1 MSFKEALH
9 RRKVSIG
16 GRCLTNEKSLWA
28 LLKAHRFV
36 SVGRGVLHRSTS
48 LVLSLLFCS
57 ASATAVE
64 FADYDYDQF
73 SQAVTL
79 CDQLAAHGRD
89 PGHVGVAVSS
99 ATMDK
104 PAAIEACLD
113 ALSND
118 PDNPRLNY
126 QLGRAYGY
134 SGQGERAMPYRLK
147 ALEADYPQSLFVIG
161 YLYAT
166 GRTIEPDICQTY
178 ELWQRA
184 AHYRRLAALVA
195 LPRHSL
201 RGDFAACGPAIVAA
215 DLRAYLHEAKRQSS
229 DYYVGMLVDDLLLQV
244 DARYPM
250 SRAEP

>member
-1 MSFKEALH
+1 M
-9 RRKVSIG
+9 
-16 GRCLTNEKSLWA
+16 TDEKSLGA
-28 LLKAHRFV
+28 LLKAHGFV
-36 SVGRGVLHRSTS
+36 SVGRGGLHRSTS

-57 ASATAVE
+57 ASAMAVE

-73 SQAVTL
+73 SQTVTL

-89 PGHVGVAVSS
+89 PGHVGFAVSS

-161 YLYAT
+161 YLYAM

-178 ELWQRA
+178 DLWPVSYT
-184 AHYRRLAALVA
+184 H
-195 LPRHSL
+195 
-201 RGDFAACGPAIVAA
+201 
-215 DLRAYLHEAKRQSS
+215 LRAHET
-229 DYYVGMLVDDLLLQV
+229 
-244 DARYPM
+244 
-250 SRAEP
+250 

>member
-1 MSFKEALH
+1 M
-9 RRKVSIG
+9 
-16 GRCLTNEKSLWA
+16 
-28 LLKAHRFV
+28 
-36 SVGRGVLHRSTS
+36 HRSTS
-48 LVLSLLFCS
+48 LVLSLLLCS
-57 ASATAVE
+57 AATAVE
-64 FADYDYDQF
+64 FVDYDYEKF
-73 SQAVTL
+73 SQTVTL
-79 CDQLAAHGRD
+79 CEQLAAHGRD

-113 ALSND
+113 AVSND

-161 YLYAT
+161 YLYAL
-166 GRTIEPDICQTY
+166 GRTIESDICQTY
-178 ELWQRA
+178 VLWQRA

-201 RGDFAACGPAIVAA
+201 RGEFASCGPAIPPA
-215 DLRAYLHEAKRQSS
+215 DLRAYLEEAKRHSS

-244 DARYPM
+244 DERYAA
-250 SRAEP
+250 SRAAP

>member
-1 MSFKEALH
+1 MYRYRLLMIFLLWS
-9 RRKVSIG
+9 
-16 GRCLTNEKSLWA
+16 LTA
-28 LLKAHRFV
+28 A
-36 SVGRGVLHRSTS
+36 
-48 LVLSLLFCS
+48 
-57 ASATAVE
+57 AVD
-64 FADYDYDQF
+64 FADYDYGRF
-73 SQAVTL
+73 SQTVTL
-79 CDQLAAHGRD
+79 CDRLAAHGRD
-89 PGHVGVAVSS
+89 PGHVAAAVDS
-99 ATMDK
+99 AAMDK
-104 PAAIEACLD
+104 PAAIKACHD
-113 ALSND
+113 AVSND

-201 RGDFAACGPAIVAA
+201 RGDFAECGPAIVAA
-215 DLRAYLHEAKRQSS
+215 DLRAYLQEAKRQSS

-250 SRAEP
+250 SRAAP